1 MNTIELK
8 QELINRISGIE
19 DVDFLNAIKTIL
31 DYNRKEP
38 FIELTKDQELELLIA
53 SKDGE
58 KGNFKSQSEMDK
70 KVEQNS
76 TRLEG

>member
-8 QELINRISGIE
+8 QELISRISRIE

-38 FIELTKDQELELLIA
+38 FIELTKEMELELLTA
-53 SKDGE
+53 SKEGE
-58 KGNFKSQSEMDK
+58 KGTFISQSEMDK
-70 KVEQNS
+70 KVEEWL
-76 TRLEG
+76 REK

>member
-38 FIELTKDQELELLIA
+38 FIELTKEQELEILRA

-58 KGNFKSQSEMDK
+58 KGNFKSQLEMDK
-70 KVEQNS
+70 KVEEWL
-76 TRLEG
+76 REK

>member
-38 FIELTKDQELELLIA
+38 FIELTKEMELELHTA
-53 SKDGE
+53 SKEGE
-58 KGNFKSQSEMDK
+58 KETFISQSEMDK
-70 KVEQNS
+70 KVEEWL
-76 TRLEG
+76 REK